1 MADWS
6 PSLQNAHAGPTGA
19 IGCTRETSSLILAL
33 KVSKKLLTNTR
44 SGNETGVASSQS
56 MAKGPYHAGQS

>member
-6 PSLQNAHAGPTGA
+6 PARQNAHAGPTGA

-33 KVSKKLLTNTR
+33 KVSKKLLTDTCHVKSLEGR
-44 SGNETGVASSQS
+44 IDIAWLC
-56 MAKGPYHAGQS
+56 